1 MRTTLTIDP
10 DIAAKARR
18 AVCQTGLPFKSV
30 INQALRVGIA
40 EILALRPARSY
51 RTIPRPMGLKPGL
64 SYDNVSELLAV
75 TEGEVHG

>member
-10 DIAAKARR
+10 DVAAKARR
-18 AVCQTGLPFKSV
+18 AVSQTGLPFKAV
-30 INQALRVGIA
+30 INQALRVGIEA
-40 EILALRPARSY
+40 VLAPRPARSY

-75 TEGEVHG
+75 TEGETHG